1 MPTGATP
8 TSARPT
14 NRACAHQ
21 IRRHKCR
28 SVPQVSDRGTR
39 VYSVREISG
48 ARYAPPLLETFATE
62 HRPSLG
68 RTKRYRRFFAA
79 LRAVC
84 AGFRFRKRVT
94 VRTESRAGGP
104 LPFAVLASLGFV
116 LELLIMEEQLFPGC
130 EYEIRTT
137 IHTLQNLVLEFHCKR
152 RSHSPTLR
160 STGDP
165 NGKDPV
171 HNVGRRFTIPSFDT
185 PGFGPPRSVHH
196 VATS

>member
-1 MPTGATP
+1 
-8 TSARPT
+8 
-14 NRACAHQ
+14 
-21 IRRHKCR
+21 
-28 SVPQVSDRGTR
+28 
-39 VYSVREISG
+39 
-48 ARYAPPLLETFATE
+48 
-62 HRPSLG
+62 
-68 RTKRYRRFFAA
+68 
-79 LRAVC
+79 
-84 AGFRFRKRVT
+84 
-94 VRTESRAGGP
+94 VRTDSRAGGP

-171 HNVGRRFTIPSFDT
+171 HNVGRRFTIPL
-185 PGFGPPRSVHH
+185 V
-196 VATS
+196 

>member
-8 TSARPT
+8 IFATPISARST
-14 NRACAHQ
+14 NRDCAYQ
-21 IRRHKCR
+21 IRRHKRR

-62 HRPSLG
+62 HRPPLG
-68 RTKRYRRFFAA
+68 RTKRHRRLFAA

-84 AGFRFRKRVT
+84 AGFRFRERVT
-94 VRTESRAGGP
+94 VRTDSRAGGP

-171 HNVGRRFTIPSFDT
+171 HNVGRRFTIPL
-185 PGFGPPRSVHH
+185 V
-196 VATS
+196 

>member
-8 TSARPT
+8 ISARST
-14 NRACAHQ
+14 NRDCAYQ
-21 IRRHKCR
+21 IRRHKRR

-62 HRPSLG
+62 HRPPLG
-68 RTKRYRRFFAA
+68 RTKRHRRLFAA

-84 AGFRFRKRVT
+84 AGFRFRERVT
-94 VRTESRAGGP
+94 VRTDSRAGSP

-152 RSHSPTLR
+152 RSHSPPCAARETRMGRIRFTTWAGDLR
-160 STGDP
+160 S
-165 NGKDPV
+165 
-171 HNVGRRFTIPSFDT
+171 PSFDT